1 MRSLLKI
8 QGGAMSTL
16 NEFLSNAVN
25 YIKLISIAD
34 IVDIV
39 IVAFLIY
46 KLIGFVRRT
55 NLMPVAKGLVVILVV
70 LWISGVA
77 KLTMINWLLRNI
89 VELGLIALV
98 IIFHPELRRFLE
110 KVGSSRI
117 TGIFGGEYKA
127 MNVEVAIMQTV
138 LACADLSRSKTGAL
152 IIFERDNQL
161 AEPISTGTLLNADVT
176 AELMKNIFFVKA
188 PLHDGAVIIK
198 NGRIAAAGCMLPMSS
213 NMNLSRDLGM
223 RHRAG
228 IGVSE
233 KSDAV
238 AVIVSEETGAISVA
252 VDGMLK
258 RHLSTET
265 VETLLRKELVPD
277 ADGQGKKSLLDKFR
291 RKDNV

>member
-1 MRSLLKI
+1 
-8 QGGAMSTL
+8 MSTL
-16 NEFLSNAVN
+16 TEFLSNALN
-25 YIKLISIAD
+25 YIKLISVSD
-34 IVDIV
+34 IIDIL

-46 KLIGFVRRT
+46 KLAGVVRKT
-55 NLMPVAKGLVVILVV
+55 NLMPIFQGLVVLLVM
-70 LWISGVA
+70 LWLSDSSVFNLA
-77 KLTMINWLLRNI
+77 MINWLLRNI
-89 VELGLIALV
+89 VELGLVALV

-110 KVGSSRI
+110 KMGSSRI
-117 TGIFGGEYKA
+117 TGLFGGEYKA
-127 MNVEVAIMQTV
+127 HNLESAITQTV
-138 LACADLSRSKTGAL
+138 LACSDLSKSRTGAL

-228 IGVSE
+228 IGMSE
-233 KSDAV
+233 RSDAV

-265 VETLLRKELVPD
+265 METLLRKELMPD
-277 ADGQGKKSLLDKFR
+277 VEGAGRRNLLDIFRGKKND
-291 RKDNV
+291 

>member
-1 MRSLLKI
+1 
-8 QGGAMSTL
+8 MSTL
-16 NEFLSNAVN
+16 TVFLSNAIN
-25 YIKLISIAD
+25 YIKLISVSDILDIA
-34 IVDIV
+34 

-46 KLIGFVRRT
+46 KLIGFVRKT
-55 NLMPVAKGLVVILVV
+55 NLVPVAKGLVVLLVA
-70 LWISGVA
+70 LWLSGEHHF
-77 KLTMINWLLRNI
+77 TMINWLLRNI

-117 TGIFGGEYKA
+117 TEIFGGQYKS
-127 MNVEVAIMQTV
+127 MNLDGAIMQTV
-138 LACADLSRSKTGAL
+138 LACADLSRSRTGAL

-198 NGRIAAAGCMLPMSS
+198 NGRIAAAGCMLPMSA

-233 KSDAV
+233 RSDAV

-258 RHLSTET
+258 RHLTTET
-265 VETLLRKELVPD
+265 VETLLRKELVP
-277 ADGQGKKSLLDKFR
+277 ADEGNGKKSLMDIFR
-291 RKDNV
+291 GKKNG

>member
-1 MRSLLKI
+1 M
-8 QGGAMSTL
+8 GTL
-16 NEFLSNAVN
+16 SEFLSNAVN
-25 YIKLISIAD
+25 YIKLVGVSD
-34 IVDIV
+34 IFDIV
-39 IVAFLIY
+39 IVAFIIY
-46 KLIGFVRRT
+46 KLIGFIKKT
-55 NLMPVAKGLVVILVV
+55 NLMHVFKGLVVILVV
-70 LWISGVA
+70 LWLSGVLQ
-77 KLTMINWLLRNI
+77 LTMINWLLKNI

-127 MNVEVAIMQTV
+127 LNVETAITQTV
-138 LACADLSRSKTGAL
+138 LACADLSRTRTGAL

-258 RHLSTET
+258 RHLSAET
-265 VETLLRKELVPD
+265 VETLLRKELVPNVEN
-277 ADGQGKKSLLDKFR
+277 KNKNKLLRIFKGDK
-291 RKDNV
+291 NG

>member
-1 MRSLLKI
+1 
-8 QGGAMSTL
+8 MSTL
-16 NEFLSNAVN
+16 TVFLSNAIN
-25 YIKLISIAD
+25 YIKLISISD
-34 IVDIV
+34 ILDIA

-46 KLIGFVRRT
+46 KLIGFVRKT
-55 NLMPVAKGLVVILVV
+55 NLVPVAKGLVVLLVA
-70 LWISGVA
+70 LWLSGE
-77 KLTMINWLLRNI
+77 LHFTMINWLLRNI

-117 TGIFGGEYKA
+117 TGIFGGEYKS
-127 MNVEVAIMQTV
+127 MNMESAIMQTV
-138 LACADLSRSKTGAL
+138 LACADLSRSRTGAL

-198 NGRIAAAGCMLPMSS
+198 NGRIAAAGCMLPMSA

-233 KSDAV
+233 RSDAV

-258 RHLSTET
+258 RHLTTET
-265 VETLLRKELVPD
+265 VETLLRKELVP
-277 ADGQGKKSLLDKFR
+277 AVEGNGKKSLMDKFR
-291 RKDNV
+291 GKKNG